1 MKKKTCFRYGY
12 KLLIYVMTI
21 WIIATFNFFL
31 IRFMPGDPV
40 EHLVGEEDY
49 LYLSTAHPE
58 VLEALEEEYGL
69 DGSLPEQYGRYMNK
83 LLHGD
88 LGQSYQTKVPVL
100 DIILKRLARTFR
112 LILPAVV
119 LSGIFGIL
127 LGAAAGWKE
136 ETWMDRMISRL
147 SLVLYS
153 IPGYC
158 LGMLGLLLFCFKLG
172 WVPTGG
178 MTSGGL
184 SGGAYVRDAL
194 WHMVLPVGV
203 LTVSRLSYNIQMMR
217 STILTV
223 KKEDFTLVARTKG
236 LSEKRILF
244 RHVLPNAALPMVTII
259 TMQMGFIVSG
269 SLMIEQL
276 FNWDGMGLLI
286 YKAIG
291 ARDYPVLQGS
301 LLVLTVCVVL
311 SNILSDLLCV
321 LIDPR
326 IKDGIYHEE

>member
-1 MKKKTCFRYGY
+1 MKKKTIFHYGY
-12 KLLIYVMTI
+12 KILIYILTI
-21 WIIATFNFFL
+21 WVIATFNFIL
-31 IRFMPGDPV
+31 IRFMPGDPI
-40 EHLVGEEDY
+40 EHIVGEEDY
-49 LYLSTAHPE
+49 LYLSNSHPE
-58 VLEALEEEYGL
+58 VIEELEQEYGL
-69 DGSLPEQYGRYMNK
+69 DGNLPEQYVIYMGK

-88 LGQSYQTKVPVL
+88 LGESYQTKLPVL
-100 DIILKRLARTFR
+100 DIILKRLTRTFR
-112 LILPAVV
+112 LILPSVV
-119 LSGIFGIL
+119 LASVFGIL
-127 LGAAAGWKE
+127 LGALAGWKAG
-136 ETWMDRMISRL
+136 TWMDRLISNL
-147 SLVLYS
+147 SLILYS

-184 SGGAYVRDAL
+184 SGSAYVRDAL

-203 LTVSRLSYNIQMMR
+203 LTLSKLSYNIQMMR
-217 STILTV
+217 SSMIDV

-244 RHVLPNAALPMVTII
+244 CHVLPNAALPMVTII

-269 SLMIEQL
+269 SMMLEQL

-286 YKAIG
+286 YKSIG
-291 ARDYPVLQGS
+291 ANDYPVLQGS

-311 SNILSDLLCV
+311 SNILSDVLCA

-326 IKDGIYHEE
+326 IKDGIYNEE

>member
-1 MKKKTCFRYGY
+1 MKKKTIFHYGY
-12 KLLIYVMTI
+12 KILIYILTI
-21 WIIATFNFFL
+21 WVIATFNFIL
-31 IRFMPGDPV
+31 IRFMPGDPI

-49 LYLSTAHPE
+49 LYLSNSHPE
-58 VLEALEEEYGL
+58 VIEELEQEYGL
-69 DGSLPEQYGRYMNK
+69 DGNLPEQYVIYMGK

-88 LGQSYQTKVPVL
+88 LGESYQTKLPVL

-112 LILPAVV
+112 LILPSVV
-119 LSGIFGIL
+119 LASVFGIL
-127 LGAAAGWKE
+127 LGALAGWKAG
-136 ETWMDRMISRL
+136 TWMDRLISNL
-147 SLVLYS
+147 SLILYS

-184 SGGAYVRDAL
+184 SGSAYVRDAL

-203 LTVSRLSYNIQMMR
+203 LTLSKLSYNIQMMR
-217 STILTV
+217 SSMIDV
-223 KKEDFTLVARTKG
+223 KKEDFTLVARAKG

-244 RHVLPNAALPMVTII
+244 CHVIPNAALPMVTII

-269 SLMIEQL
+269 SMMLEQL

-286 YKAIG
+286 YKSIG
-291 ARDYPVLQGS
+291 ANDYPVLQGS

-311 SNILSDLLCV
+311 SNILSDVLCA

-326 IKDGIYHEE
+326 IKDGIYNEE

>member
-1 MKKKTCFRYGY
+1 MKKKTYFHYGY
-12 KLLIYVMTI
+12 KLLIYIMTI
-21 WIIATFNFFL
+21 WVIATFNFFL

-40 EHLVGEEDY
+40 EYLVGEEDY
-49 LYLSTAHPE
+49 LYLSNAHPE
-58 VLEALEEEYGL
+58 VIEELKEEYGL
-69 DGSLPEQYGRYMNK
+69 DGNILEQYGKYLNK

-100 DIILKRLARTFR
+100 DIVLKRLARTFR
-112 LILPAVV
+112 LIFPAVI
-119 LSGIFGIL
+119 LAGILGVL
-127 LGAAAGWKE
+127 LGAVAGWKE
-136 ETWMDRMISRL
+136 GTWIDKAISRV

-184 SGGAYVRDAL
+184 SGGAYVKDIL
-194 WHMVLPVGV
+194 WHMALPVGV
-203 LTVSRLSYNIQMMR
+203 LTISKLSYNVQMMR
-217 STILTV
+217 STILSV
-223 KKEDFTLVARTKG
+223 KKEDFTLVAKTKG
-236 LSEKRILF
+236 ISEKRILF
-244 RHVLPNAALPMVTII
+244 RHVFPNAALPMITII

-269 SLMIEQL
+269 SMMMEQL

-291 ARDYPVLQGS
+291 AKDYPVLQGS
-301 LLVLTVCVVL
+301 LLILTICIVF
-311 SNILSDLLCV
+311 SNILSDLLCA

>member
-58 VLEALEEEYGL
+58 VLEELEEEYGL

-136 ETWMDRMISRL
+136 GTWMDRMISRL

>member
-1 MKKKTCFRYGY
+1 MPRKTFFRYGY
-12 KLLIYVMTI
+12 KLLIYIFTI
-21 WIIATFNFFL
+21 WVIVTFNFFL
-31 IRFMPGDPV
+31 MRFMPGDPI

-49 LYLSTAHPE
+49 LYLSNSHPE
-58 VLEALEEEYGL
+58 VIVELEKEYGL
-69 DGSLPEQYGRYMNK
+69 DGNLLEQYGIYINK
-83 LLHGD
+83 VLHGD
-88 LGQSYQTKVPVL
+88 LGESYQTKVPVL
-100 DIILKRLARTFR
+100 DIILKRLVRTFR
-112 LILPAVV
+112 LILPSIV
-119 LSGIFGIL
+119 LASVFGIL
-127 LGAAAGWKE
+127 LGALAGWKSG
-136 ETWMDRMISRL
+136 TWIDKIISRL

-184 SGGAYVRDAL
+184 SGSAYVRDVL
-194 WHMVLPVGV
+194 WHMALPVGV
-203 LTVSRLSYNIQMMR
+203 LTLSKLSYNIQMMR
-217 STILTV
+217 SSMIDV
-223 KKEDFTLVARTKG
+223 KKEDFVLIARTKG

-269 SLMIEQL
+269 SMMLEQL

-286 YKAIG
+286 YKSIG
-291 ARDYPVLQGS
+291 ANDYPVLQGG

-311 SNILSDLLCV
+311 SNILSDVLCA

-326 IKDGIYHEE
+326 IKDGIYNEE

>member
-1 MKKKTCFRYGY
+1 
-12 KLLIYVMTI
+12 MTI
-21 WIIATFNFFL
+21 WVIATFNFFL

-49 LYLSTAHPE
+49 LYLSNAHPE
-58 VLEALEEEYGL
+58 VIEELKEEYGL
-69 DGSLPEQYGRYMNK
+69 DGNLLEQYGKYLNK

-100 DIILKRLARTFR
+100 DIVLKRLARTFR
-112 LILPAVV
+112 LIFPAVI
-119 LSGIFGIL
+119 LAGILGVL
-127 LGAAAGWKE
+127 LGAVAGWKE
-136 ETWMDRMISRL
+136 GTWIDKVISRV

-184 SGGAYVRDAL
+184 SGGAYVKDIL
-194 WHMVLPVGV
+194 WHMALPVGV
-203 LTVSRLSYNIQMMR
+203 LTISKLSYNVQMMR
-217 STILTV
+217 STILSV
-223 KKEDFTLVARTKG
+223 KKEDFTLVAKTKG
-236 LSEKRILF
+236 ISEKRILF
-244 RHVLPNAALPMVTII
+244 RHVLPNAALPMITII

-269 SLMIEQL
+269 SMMMEQL

-291 ARDYPVLQGS
+291 AKDYPVLQGS
-301 LLVLTVCVVL
+301 LLILTICVVF
-311 SNILSDLLCV
+311 SNILSDLLCA

>member
-1 MKKKTCFRYGY
+1 
-12 KLLIYVMTI
+12 MTI
-21 WIIATFNFFL
+21 WVIATFNFFL

-40 EHLVGEEDY
+40 EYLVGEEDY
-49 LYLSTAHPE
+49 LYLSNAHPE
-58 VLEALEEEYGL
+58 VIEELKEEYGL
-69 DGSLPEQYGRYMNK
+69 DGNILEQYGKYLNK

-100 DIILKRLARTFR
+100 DIVLKRLARTFR
-112 LILPAVV
+112 LIFPAVI
-119 LSGIFGIL
+119 LAGILGVL
-127 LGAAAGWKE
+127 LGAVAGWKE
-136 ETWMDRMISRL
+136 GTWIDKAISRV

-184 SGGAYVRDAL
+184 SGGAYVKDIL
-194 WHMVLPVGV
+194 WHMALPVGV
-203 LTVSRLSYNIQMMR
+203 LTISKLSYNVQMMR
-217 STILTV
+217 STILSV
-223 KKEDFTLVARTKG
+223 KKEDFTLVAKTKG
-236 LSEKRILF
+236 ISEKRILF
-244 RHVLPNAALPMVTII
+244 RHVFPNAALPMITII

-269 SLMIEQL
+269 SMMMEQL

-291 ARDYPVLQGS
+291 AKDYPVLQGS
-301 LLVLTVCVVL
+301 LLILTICIVF
-311 SNILSDLLCV
+311 SNILSDLLCA